1 MKSYL
6 KMSGLWPWVG
16 GSQTSRP
23 RHVSPQTAVART
35 EGGRG
40 ARPAITQAQADAQDV
55 VVNAWDEKD
64 EMITGMLTLQ
74 ISHQFHH
81 HIKTLASQ
89 TME

>member
-23 RHVSPQTAVART
+23 RRVSPQTAVAGT

-55 VVNAWDEKD
+55 VVNA
-64 EMITGMLTLQ
+64 
-74 ISHQFHH
+74 
-81 HIKTLASQ
+81 
-89 TME
+89 